1 MAATGP
7 EIPETHRDILESR
20 GLSFVSTIR
29 PDGLIS
35 THPVSVL
42 WDGDTLRF
50 STGKSRRKVRNLR
63 LDDRVTVCIPD
74 PKNPV
79 RYLEI
84 RGHAEIAD
92 DADRGFINRIAR
104 EFMGME
110 TYPYDPPGFERVTV
124 TIRIAQVSASAVIAA
139 APKS

>member
-1 MAATGP
+1 
-7 EIPETHRDILESR
+7 
-20 GLSFVSTIR
+20 
-29 PDGLIS
+29 
-35 THPVSVL
+35 VL